1 METPDLIAYLG
12 PEGTFSQAAVLKH
25 FGKTSNLH
33 PCGNIEDV
41 FNAVETGE
49 TRFGVVP
56 IENSTE
62 GAVNN
67 TQDCL
72 LESKVLI
79 NGEVVIPIE
88 HHLLVAKNTK
98 AETIEKIASHKQS
111 LGQCRIWLLK
121 HYPNAELIECSSNAQ
136 AAQLAAIT
144 NNTAA
149 IAGETAAEI
158 YNLVSLTRHIQD
170 REHNS
175 TRFIVLSQEESQ
187 SSGRDKTSI
196 VVYAENKPGA
206 LFRILEPFKN
216 LKISLTKIE
225 TRPAKIEAW
234 EYVFFIDFE
243 GHLGDRVVQELFDK
257 LKNCVAEI
265 KFLGSYPMAQI
276 KN

>member
-1 METPDLIAYLG
+1 MKAPELIAYLG
-12 PEGTFSQAAVLKH
+12 PEGTFSQAAVIKH
-25 FGKTSNLH
+25 FGKTPNLQ
-33 PCGNIEDV
+33 PCRNIEDV
-41 FNAVETGE
+41 FSCVETKQ
-49 TRFGVVP
+49 TRFGLVP

-72 LESKVLI
+72 LESSLFI

-88 HHLLVAKNTK
+88 HHLLIAKNTK
-98 AETIEKIASHKQS
+98 ADTIEKIASHRQS
-111 LGQCRIWLLK
+111 LAQCRIWLSK
-121 HYPNAELIECSSNAQ
+121 HFPNAELIECSSNAQ
-136 AAQLAAIT
+136 AAQLAGAT
-144 NNTAA
+144 NKTAA
-149 IAGETAAEI
+149 IAGATAAKI
-158 YNLVSLTRHIQD
+158 YSLVPLMRHIQD

-175 TRFIVLSQEESQ
+175 TRFIVLSQEECQ

-196 VVYAENKPGA
+196 IVYAENKPGA
-206 LFRILEPFKN
+206 LYRILEPFEN

-243 GHLGDRVVQELFDK
+243 GHIGDRVIKELFEK